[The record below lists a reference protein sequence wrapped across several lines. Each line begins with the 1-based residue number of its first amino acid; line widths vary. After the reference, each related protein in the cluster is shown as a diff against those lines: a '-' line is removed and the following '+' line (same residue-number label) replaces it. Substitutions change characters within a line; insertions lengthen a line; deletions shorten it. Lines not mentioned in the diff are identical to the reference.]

1 MSPLLAAAPPAPEI
15 PPHTGGL
22 LLLLDG
28 TAGLLTV
35 AALGIVLLLVLII
48 KVRLQPFVAL
58 LAVSIAVGLSAGLSV
73 TELFGTVQKSTS
85 VSMIESGMGGI
96 LGHVAIIIGLGTM
109 LGAILEVSGGA
120 EALSTR
126 LLNLFGEKR
135 APLAMGLTG
144 LIFGIPVFFDVGIF
158 VLAPIVYAAAKRS
171 GKSIL
176 LYAMPLLA
184 GLSMTHAFLP
194 PHPGPVAAAA
204 LFKVDLGWVILMGI
218 VVGIP
223 AVLAAWA
230 YAAWIGNR
238 LFVPVPQDM
247 LEAADEAKAAVAE
260 ERAARR
266 AAARSTGA
274 TAGNGNGNG
283 TGNGA
288 GKGAGDDKGTGTGT
302 VATAQAGLSGA
313 ADDDYAEQPVPLP
326 TVFLIIGTP
335 LLLILAATFSSIA
348 LDPSTLRSVIEF
360 FGHPFVALTIALL
373 MAYYLLGIR
382 RGWSRKSL
390 ETVST
395 SSLKPVG
402 NILLVVGAGG
412 IFGAVLK
419 GSGIADA
426 LADTFNDVGLPVI
439 VLAWLISVVLR
450 VAQGSATVAIVTTAG
465 IVVPLVEGQDLSQ
478 AHLALIIMA
487 ISAGSIFASHV
498 NDGGF
503 WIVAKY
509 FGISERDTLKSWT
522 VLETVLSVA
531 GFAMAALLSVFI

>member
-1 MSPLLAAAPPAPEI
+1 MLIATDSPPPA

-22 LLLLDG
+22 LLLIDG

-35 AALGIVLLLVLII
+35 AALGIALLLFLII

-58 LAVSIAVGLSAGLSV
+58 LAVSIAVGLAAGLSV
-73 TELFGTVQKSTS
+73 TELFGTVQRSAAVS
-85 VSMIESGMGGI
+85 VIEQGMGGI

-120 EALSTR
+120 EVLSGR
-126 LLNLFGEKR
+126 LLHLFGEKR

-171 GKSIL
+171 GKSII

-194 PHPGPVAAAA
+194 PHPGPVAAAG
-204 LFKVDLGWVILMGI
+204 LLHVSLGWVILMGI
-218 VVGIP
+218 VVGLP
-223 AVLAAWA
+223 AVLAAWV
-230 YAAWIGNR
+230 YAAWIGKR
-238 LFVPVPQDM
+238 LFVEVPQDM
-247 LEAADEAKAAVAE
+247 VEAAEDAKAAVAAE
-260 ERAARR
+260 QTAAGRTAQERPV
-266 AAARSTGA
+266 SL
-274 TAGNGNGNG
+274 
-283 TGNGA
+283 
-288 GKGAGDDKGTGTGT
+288 GT
-302 VATAQAGLSGA
+302 VLT
-313 ADDDYAEQPVPLP
+313 
-326 TVFLIIGTP
+326 IIGTP
-335 LLLILAATFSSIA
+335 LVLILAATFSSIA
-348 LDPSTLRSVIEF
+348 LDPPPASGGGTPTTLRSVIEF
-360 FGHPFVALTIALL
+360 FGSPFVALTIALL
-373 MAYYLLGIR
+373 MAYYLLGLR

-390 ETVST
+390 GTVST

-419 GSGIADA
+419 ASGVAQA
-426 LADTFNDVGLPVI
+426 LSDTFNDIGLPII
-439 VLAWLISVVLR
+439 VLAYLISLVLR

-465 IVVPLVEGQDLSQ
+465 IVLPLVENADHSQ
-478 AHLALIIMA
+478 AFLALVIMA

-522 VLETVLSVA
+522 VLESVLSVA
-531 GFAMAALLSVFI
+531 GFAVAAALSLVV

>member
-1 MSPLLAAAPPAPEI
+1 MLLAAAPPAAEI

-22 LLLLDG
+22 LLLIPG

-35 AALGIVLLLVLII
+35 AALGIALLLFLII

-58 LAVSIAVGLSAGLSV
+58 LAVSISVGLAAGLSV
-73 TELFGTVQKSTS
+73 TELFGTVQRSAATS
-85 VSMIESGMGGI
+85 VIETGMGGI

-120 EALSTR
+120 EVLSSR
-126 LLNLFGEKR
+126 LLGLFGEKR

-176 LYAMPLLA
+176 LYCMPLLA

-194 PHPGPVAAAA
+194 PHPGPVAAAG
-204 LFKVDLGWVILMGI
+204 LLHVSLGWVILMGI

-230 YAAWIGNR
+230 YAAWIGR
-238 LFVPVPQDM
+238 RIFVEVPQDM
-247 LEAADEAKAAVAE
+247 VEAAEDARAQVAAERKEGASEAPV
-260 ERAARR
+260 
-266 AAARSTGA
+266 SLA
-274 TAGNGNGNG
+274 TVL
-283 TGNGA
+283 T
-288 GKGAGDDKGTGTGT
+288 
-302 VATAQAGLSGA
+302 
-313 ADDDYAEQPVPLP
+313 
-326 TVFLIIGTP
+326 IIGTP
-335 LLLILAATFSSIA
+335 LVLILAATFSSIA
-348 LDPSTLRSVIEF
+348 LDESTPRSVIEF
-360 FGHPFVALTIALL
+360 FGNPFVALTIALFL
-373 MAYYLLGIR
+373 AYYLLGIR

-390 ETVST
+390 EQVST

-412 IFGAVLK
+412 VFGAVLK
-419 GSGIADA
+419 ASGVAQA
-426 LADTFNDVGLPVI
+426 LSDTFNDVGLPVI
-439 VLAWLISVVLR
+439 VLAYLISLVLR

-465 IVVPLVEGQDLSQ
+465 IVLPLVESGDHSQ
-478 AHLALIIMA
+478 AFLALVIMA

-503 WIVAKY
+503 WIVSKY

-522 VLETVLSVA
+522 VLESVLSLA
-531 GFAMAALLSVFI
+531 GFAVAAALSLAV

>member
-1 MSPLLAAAPPAPEI
+1 MSLPLAATAPAT

-35 AALGIVLLLVLII
+35 AALGIALLLFLII

-58 LAVSIAVGLSAGLSV
+58 LAVSITVGLLSGLSV
-73 TELFGTVQKSTS
+73 TELFGTVQRSDAVST
-85 VSMIESGMGGI
+85 IESGMGGI

-120 EALSTR
+120 EVLASR

-158 VLAPIVYAAAKRS
+158 VLAPIVYAAAKRG

-176 LYAMPLLA
+176 LYCLPLLA

-194 PHPGPVAAAA
+194 PHPGPVAAAG
-204 LFKVDLGWVILMGI
+204 LLHVQLGWVILMGI
-218 VVGIP
+218 VCGIP

-230 YAAWIGNR
+230 YAAWVGKRI
-238 LFVPVPQDM
+238 FVAVPQDM
-247 LEAADEAKAAVAE
+247 VEAAAEAKQAVIDE
-260 ERAARR
+260 QRE
-266 AAARSTGA
+266 SGVVPQE
-274 TAGNGNGNG
+274 
-283 TGNGA
+283 
-288 GKGAGDDKGTGTGT
+288 KPVSLGT
-302 VATAQAGLSGA
+302 VLA
-313 ADDDYAEQPVPLP
+313 
-326 TVFLIIGTP
+326 IIGTP
-335 LLLILAATFSSIA
+335 LVLILAATFSSIA
-348 LDPSTLRSVIEF
+348 FDPSTGRSVVEF
-360 FGHPFVALTIALL
+360 FGSPFVALTIALL
-373 MAYYLLGIR
+373 LAYYLLGLR

-395 SSLKPVG
+395 ASLKPVG

-419 GSGIADA
+419 ASGVAQA
-426 LADTFNDVGLPVI
+426 LSDTFHDVGLPVL
-439 VLAWLISVVLR
+439 VLSYLISLVLR

-465 IVVPLVEGQDLSQ
+465 IVAPLLAEGDHSQ
-478 AHLALIIMA
+478 AFVALVIMA

-503 WIVAKY
+503 WMVAKY
-509 FGISERDTLKSWT
+509 FGISERDTLKTWT
-522 VLETVLSVA
+522 VLESVLSVA
-531 GFAMAALLSVFI
+531 GFSVAAVLSVFV

>member
-1 MSPLLAAAPPAPEI
+1 MSSYPLAATAPAPET

-35 AALGIVLLLVLII
+35 AALGIALLLFLII

-73 TELFGTVQKSTS
+73 TELFGTVQRSTAVS
-85 VSMIESGMGGI
+85 VVETGMGGI

-120 EALSTR
+120 EVLASR

-158 VLAPIVYAAAKRS
+158 VLAPLVYAAAKRS

-176 LYAMPLLA
+176 LYCLPLLA

-194 PHPGPVAAAA
+194 PHPGPVAAAG
-204 LFKVDLGWVILMGI
+204 LLHVQLGWVILMGI
-218 VVGIP
+218 VCGIP
-223 AVLAAWA
+223 AVLAAWV
-230 YAAWIGNR
+230 YAAWIGKR
-238 LFVPVPQDM
+238 IFVPVPQDM
-247 LEAADEAKAAVAE
+247 VEAAAEAKRAVVAE
-260 ERAARR
+260 QR
-266 AAARSTGA
+266 
-274 TAGNGNGNG
+274 
-283 TGNGA
+283 GA
-288 GKGAGDDKGTGTGT
+288 GASSPGGAENPQD
-302 VATAQAGLSGA
+302 GA
-313 ADDDYAEQPVPLP
+313 EPDEKPVPLG
-326 TVFLIIGTP
+326 TVLGIIGTP
-335 LLLILAATFSSIA
+335 LVLILAATFSSIA

-360 FGHPFVALTIALL
+360 FGSPFVALTIALL
-373 MAYYLLGIR
+373 LAYYLLGIR

-412 IFGAVLK
+412 VFGAVLK
-419 GSGIADA
+419 ASGVAQA
-426 LADTFNDVGLPVI
+426 LSDTFNDVGLPVI
-439 VLAWLISVVLR
+439 VLAYLISLVLR
-450 VAQGSATVAIVTTAG
+450 IAQGSATVAIVTTAG
-465 IVVPLVEGQDLSQ
+465 IVAPLLVEGHHSQ
-478 AHLALIIMA
+478 AFVALVIMA

-503 WIVAKY
+503 WMVAKY
-509 FGISERDTLKSWT
+509 FGISERDTLRTWT
-522 VLETVLSVA
+522 VLESVLSVT
-531 GFAMAALLSVFI
+531 GFAVAAVVSLFV

>member
-1 MSPLLAAAPPAPEI
+1 MSSLLAATPTPEA

-22 LLLLDG
+22 LLLIDG

-73 TELFGTVQKSTS
+73 TELFGTVQRSTS

-120 EALSTR
+120 EALSSR

-194 PHPGPVAAAA
+194 PHPGPVAAAG
-204 LFKVDLGWVILMGI
+204 LFKVDLGWVILMGVI
-218 VVGIP
+218 VGIP

-230 YAAWIGNR
+230 YAAWIGKR

-247 LEAADEAKAAVAE
+247 VEAADEAKAAVAA

-266 AAARSTGA
+266 AAVGGPTDGASTGA
-274 TAGNGNGNG
+274 GKSTA
-283 TGNGA
+283 TG
-288 GKGAGDDKGTGTGT
+288 KGTGAGTGSGS
-302 VATAQAGLSGA
+302 VAVAEGPSEAP
-313 ADDDYAEQPVPLP
+313 AEQPPP
-326 TVFLIIGTP
+326 SP
-335 LLLILAATFSSIA
+335 RSS
-348 LDPSTLRSVIEF
+348 SSSV
-360 FGHPFVALTIALL
+360 
-373 MAYYLLGIR
+373 R
-382 RGWSRKSL
+382 RCC
-390 ETVST
+390 
-395 SSLKPVG
+395 
-402 NILLVVGAGG
+402 
-412 IFGAVLK
+412 
-419 GSGIADA
+419 
-426 LADTFNDVGLPVI
+426 
-439 VLAWLISVVLR
+439 
-450 VAQGSATVAIVTTAG
+450 
-465 IVVPLVEGQDLSQ
+465 
-478 AHLALIIMA
+478 
-487 ISAGSIFASHV
+487 
-498 NDGGF
+498 
-503 WIVAKY
+503 
-509 FGISERDTLKSWT
+509 
-522 VLETVLSVA
+522 
-531 GFAMAALLSVFI
+531 

>member
-1 MSPLLAAAPPAPEI
+1 MFLAATPATPPP

-22 LLLLDG
+22 IALIPG

-35 AALGIVLLLVLII
+35 AALGIALLLVLII

-58 LAVSIAVGLSAGLSV
+58 LTVSIAVGLAAGLSV
-73 TELFGTVQKSTS
+73 TELFGTVQKSDA
-85 VSMIESGMGGI
+85 VSMIETGMGGI

-120 EALSTR
+120 EVLSSR
-126 LLNLFGEKR
+126 LLRLFGER
-135 APLAMGLTG
+135 REPLAMGLTG

-176 LYAMPLLA
+176 LYCMPLLA

-194 PHPGPVAAAA
+194 PHPGPVAAAG
-204 LFKVDLGWVILMGI
+204 LFKVDLGWIILMGI
-218 VVGIP
+218 LCGIP
-223 AVLAAWA
+223 AVLAAWG
-230 YAAWIGNR
+230 YAAWIGKR

-247 LEAADEAKAAVAE
+247 VEAAEEAKAAVTAE
-260 ERAARR
+260 K
-266 AAARSTGA
+266 AAAGVKPQEA
-274 TAGNGNGNG
+274 PVAL
-283 TGNGA
+283 
-288 GKGAGDDKGTGTGT
+288 GT
-302 VATAQAGLSGA
+302 VLT
-313 ADDDYAEQPVPLP
+313 
-326 TVFLIIGTP
+326 IIGTP
-335 LLLILAATFSSIA
+335 LILILLATFSSIA
-348 LDPSTLRSVIEF
+348 LAPSAGRSVIEF

-373 MAYYLLGIR
+373 MSYYLLGVR

-395 SSLKPVG
+395 ASLKPVG
-402 NILLVVGAGG
+402 NIILVVGAGG

-419 GSGIADA
+419 GSGVATA
-426 LADTFNDVGLPVI
+426 LSDTFHNVGLPVI
-439 VLAWLISVVLR
+439 VLAYLLSLVLR

-465 IVVPLVEGQDLSQ
+465 IVVPLVEGQGMSQ

-503 WIVAKY
+503 WMVSKY
-509 FGISERDTLKSWT
+509 FGITERDTLKSWT
-522 VLETVLSVA
+522 VLESVLSVA
-531 GFAMAALLSVFI
+531 GFAVAAAVSLVV

>member
-1 MSPLLAAAPPAPEI
+1 MSYPLAATAPAPET

-35 AALGIVLLLVLII
+35 AALGIALLLLLII

-58 LAVSIAVGLSAGLSV
+58 LAVSIAVGLAAGLSV
-73 TELFGTVQKSTS
+73 TELFGTVQRSTAVS
-85 VSMIESGMGGI
+85 VIETGMGGI

-120 EALSTR
+120 EVLASR

-158 VLAPIVYAAAKRS
+158 VLAPLVYAAAKLPQEPPTS
-171 GKSIL
+171 SGSGGTPTGKSIL
-176 LYAMPLLA
+176 LYCLPLLA

-194 PHPGPVAAAA
+194 PHPGPVAAAG
-204 LFKVDLGWVILMGI
+204 LLHVQLGWVILMGI
-218 VVGIP
+218 VCGIP
-223 AVLAAWA
+223 AVLAAWV
-230 YAAWIGNR
+230 YAAWIGKR
-238 LFVPVPQDM
+238 IFVPVPQDM
-247 LEAADEAKAAVAE
+247 VEAAAEAKRAVVAE
-260 ERAARR
+260 QR
-266 AAARSTGA
+266 
-274 TAGNGNGNG
+274 
-283 TGNGA
+283 GA
-288 GKGAGDDKGTGTGT
+288 GASLPGEAGSPGDGVEPQEK
-302 VATAQAGLSGA
+302 
-313 ADDDYAEQPVPLP
+313 PVPLG
-326 TVFLIIGTP
+326 TVLGIIGTP
-335 LLLILAATFSSIA
+335 LVLILAATFSSIA
-348 LDPSTLRSVIEF
+348 LDPSTPRSVIEF
-360 FGHPFVALTIALL
+360 FGSPFVALTIALL
-373 MAYYLLGIR
+373 LAYYLLGIR

-412 IFGAVLK
+412 VFGAVLK
-419 GSGIADA
+419 ASGVAQA
-426 LADTFNDVGLPVI
+426 LSDTFNDVGLPVI
-439 VLAWLISVVLR
+439 VLAYLISLVLR

-465 IVVPLVEGQDLSQ
+465 IVAPLLVEGHHSQ
-478 AHLALIIMA
+478 AFVALVIMA

-503 WIVAKY
+503 WMVAKY
-509 FGISERDTLKSWT
+509 FGISERDTLRTWT
-522 VLETVLSVA
+522 VLESVLSVA
-531 GFAMAALLSVFI
+531 GFAVAAVVSVFV

>member
-1 MSPLLAAAPPAPEI
+1 MTPTAP

-22 LLLLDG
+22 PLLIPG

-35 AALGIVLLLVLII
+35 AALGIALLLVLII

-58 LAVSIAVGLSAGLSV
+58 LAVSLGVGLAAGLSV
-73 TELFGTVQKSTS
+73 TELFGTVQKSAAAS
-85 VSMIESGMGGI
+85 VIENGMGGI

-120 EALSTR
+120 EVLSSR
-126 LLNLFGEKR
+126 LLGLFGEKR

-176 LYAMPLLA
+176 LYCMPLLA

-194 PHPGPVAAAA
+194 PHPGPVAAAG
-204 LFKVDLGWVILMGI
+204 LLHVSLGWVILMGV

-223 AVLAAWA
+223 AVLTAWA
-230 YAAWIGNR
+230 YASWIGKR
-238 LFVPVPQDM
+238 IFVEVPHDM
-247 LEAADEAKAAVAE
+247 LEAAEEAKAKVAA
-260 ERAARR
+260 ERRGGASEAPVSL
-266 AAARSTGA
+266 ST
-274 TAGNGNGNG
+274 
-283 TGNGA
+283 
-288 GKGAGDDKGTGTGT
+288 
-302 VATAQAGLSGA
+302 VL
-313 ADDDYAEQPVPLP
+313 
-326 TVFLIIGTP
+326 FIIGTP
-335 LLLILAATFSSIA
+335 LVLILAATFSSIA

-360 FGHPFVALTIALL
+360 FGNPFVALTIALVL
-373 MAYYLLGIR
+373 AYYLLGIR

-390 ETVST
+390 EQVST

-412 IFGAVLK
+412 VFGAVLK
-419 GSGIADA
+419 ASGVAQA
-426 LADTFNDVGLPVI
+426 LSDTFNDVGLPVI
-439 VLAWLISVVLR
+439 VLAYLISLVLR

-465 IVVPLVEGQDLSQ
+465 IVLPLVEGGDFSQ
-478 AHLALIIMA
+478 AFLALVIMA

-522 VLETVLSVA
+522 VLESVLSLA
-531 GFAMAALLSVFI
+531 GFAVAAVLSLVV

>member
-1 MSPLLAAAPPAPEI
+1 MLLAADAPPP
-15 PPHTGGL
+15 PTPHTGGL
-22 LLLLDG
+22 LPLIPG

-35 AALGIVLLLVLII
+35 AALGIGLLLLLII
-48 KVRLQPFVAL
+48 KARLQPFVAL
-58 LAVSIAVGLSAGLSV
+58 LAVSIAVGLAAGLSV
-73 TELFGTVQKSTS
+73 TELFGTVQKSAAVS
-85 VSMIESGMGGI
+85 VIETGMGGI

-120 EALSTR
+120 EVLSSR

-194 PHPGPVAAAA
+194 PHPGPVAAAG
-204 LFKVDLGWVILMGI
+204 LLDVSLGWVILMGV
-218 VVGIP
+218 VVGVP
-223 AVLAAWA
+223 AVLAAWVHA
-230 YAAWIGNR
+230 SWIGKR
-238 LFVPVPQDM
+238 IFVPVPEDM
-247 LEAADEAKAAVAE
+247 LEAAEDAKAAVAAE
-260 ERAARR
+260 QAATGRAPREAPV
-266 AAARSTGA
+266 GL
-274 TAGNGNGNG
+274 
-283 TGNGA
+283 
-288 GKGAGDDKGTGTGT
+288 GT
-302 VATAQAGLSGA
+302 VLT
-313 ADDDYAEQPVPLP
+313 
-326 TVFLIIGTP
+326 IIGTP
-335 LLLILAATFSSIA
+335 LVLILAATFSSIA
-348 LDPSTLRSVIEF
+348 LEESTLRSVVEF
-360 FGHPFVALTIALL
+360 FGNPFVALTIALV

-390 ETVST
+390 ESVST
-395 SSLKPVG
+395 QSLKPVG

-412 IFGAVLK
+412 VFGAVLK
-419 GSGIADA
+419 ASGVAQA
-426 LADTFNDVGLPVI
+426 LSDTFNDVGLPVI
-439 VLAWLISVVLR
+439 VLAYLISLVLR

-465 IVVPLVEGQDLSQ
+465 IVLPLLEGGGHSQ
-478 AHLALIIMA
+478 AFLALVIMA

-522 VLETVLSVA
+522 VLESVLSVA
-531 GFAMAALLSVFI
+531 GFVVAALLSLAV

>member
-1 MSPLLAAAPPAPEI
+1 MSSLLAATPTPEA

-22 LLLLDG
+22 LLLIDG

-73 TELFGTVQKSTS
+73 TELFGTVQRSTS

-120 EALSTR
+120 EALSSR

-194 PHPGPVAAAA
+194 PHPGPVAAAG
-204 LFKVDLGWVILMGI
+204 LFKVDLGWVILMGVI
-218 VVGIP
+218 VGIP

-230 YAAWIGNR
+230 YAAWIGKR

-247 LEAADEAKAAVAE
+247 VEAADEAKAAVAA

-266 AAARSTGA
+266 AAVGGPTDGASTGA
-274 TAGNGNGNG
+274 GKSTA
-283 TGNGA
+283 TG
-288 GKGAGDDKGTGTGT
+288 KGTGAGT
-302 VATAQAGLSGA
+302 SSGSVAVAEGPSEAP
-313 ADDDYAEQPVPLP
+313 AEQPPALS

-348 LDPSTLRSVIEF
+348 LDPSTFRSVIEF

-373 MAYYLLGIR
+373 MAYYQLGIR

-395 SSLKPVG
+395 ASLKPVG

-412 IFGAVLK
+412 VFGAVLK

-426 LADTFNDVGLPVI
+426 LADTFNDVGLPVV

-531 GFAMAALLSVFI
+531 GFAVAALLSIFI

>member
-1 MSPLLAAAPPAPEI
+1 MISYPLAATAPATPET

-22 LLLLDG
+22 LLLMDG

-35 AALGIVLLLVLII
+35 AALGIALLLVLII

-58 LAVSIAVGLSAGLSV
+58 LAVSIAVGLAAGLSV
-73 TELFGTVQKSTS
+73 TELFGTVQRSTAVS
-85 VSMIESGMGGI
+85 VIESGMGGI

-120 EALSTR
+120 EVLASR
-126 LLNLFGEKR
+126 LLNLFGERR

-176 LYAMPLLA
+176 LYCLPLLA

-194 PHPGPVAAAA
+194 PHPGPVAAAG
-204 LFKVDLGWVILMGI
+204 LLHVQLGWVILMG
-218 VVGIP
+218 VVCGLP
-223 AVLAAWA
+223 AVLAAWV
-230 YAAWIGNR
+230 YSAWIGR
-238 LFVPVPQDM
+238 RIFVAVPQDM
-247 LEAADEAKAAVAE
+247 VEAAAEAKLAVIE
-260 ERAARR
+260 EQRAQGVEPR
-266 AAARSTGA
+266 
-274 TAGNGNGNG
+274 
-283 TGNGA
+283 
-288 GKGAGDDKGTGTGT
+288 
-302 VATAQAGLSGA
+302 
-313 ADDDYAEQPVPLP
+313 EEPVPLG
-326 TVFLIIGTP
+326 TVLGIIGTP
-335 LLLILAATFSSIA
+335 LVLILAATFSSIA

-360 FGHPFVALTIALL
+360 FGSPFVALTIALL
-373 MAYYLLGIR
+373 LAYYLLGIR

-412 IFGAVLK
+412 VFGAVLK
-419 GSGIADA
+419 ASGVAQA
-426 LADTFNDVGLPVI
+426 LSDTFNDVGLPVI
-439 VLAWLISVVLR
+439 VLSYLISVVLR

-465 IVVPLVEGQDLSQ
+465 IVAPLLAAGDHSQ
-478 AHLALIIMA
+478 AFVALVIMA

-503 WIVAKY
+503 WMVSKY
-509 FGISERDTLKSWT
+509 FGISERDTLKTWT
-522 VLETVLSVA
+522 VLESVLSVA
-531 GFAMAALLSVFI
+531 GFAVAAVVSTFV

>member
-1 MSPLLAAAPPAPEI
+1 MVHAAHTAALAAEAPAT

-22 LLLLDG
+22 LALIPG
-28 TAGLLTV
+28 TPGLLTV
-35 AALGIVLLLVLII
+35 AALGILLLLFLII

-58 LAVSIAVGLSAGLSV
+58 LGVSIAVGLAAGLSV
-73 TELFGTVQKSTS
+73 TELFGTVQKSS
-85 VSMIESGMGGI
+85 LPSLIESGMGGI

-120 EALSTR
+120 EVLSAR
-126 LLNLFGEKR
+126 LLGLFGERR

-158 VLAPIVYAAAKRS
+158 VLAPIVYAAARRS

-194 PHPGPVAAAA
+194 PHPGPVAAAG
-204 LFKVDLGWVILMGI
+204 LFKVDLGWIILMGI
-218 VVGIP
+218 VCGIP

-230 YAAWIGNR
+230 YAAWIGKR
-238 LFVPVPQDM
+238 IFVPVPQDM
-247 LEAADEAKAAVAE
+247 VEAAEESRAAVIAE
-260 ERAARR
+260 QTAAGVEPREKPV
-266 AAARSTGA
+266 AL
-274 TAGNGNGNG
+274 
-283 TGNGA
+283 
-288 GKGAGDDKGTGTGT
+288 GT
-302 VATAQAGLSGA
+302 VLT
-313 ADDDYAEQPVPLP
+313 
-326 TVFLIIGTP
+326 IIGTP
-335 LLLILAATFSSIA
+335 LVLILLATFSSIA
-348 LDPSTLRSVIEF
+348 LAPSTLRSVVEF
-360 FGHPFVALTIALL
+360 FGNPFVALTIALL
-373 MAYYLLGIR
+373 LAYYLLGIR

-395 SSLKPVG
+395 ASLKPVG

-419 GSGIADA
+419 GSGVADA
-426 LADTFNDVGLPVI
+426 LSDTFHNVGLPVI
-439 VLAWLISVVLR
+439 LLAWLVSVVLR

-465 IVVPLVEGQDLSQ
+465 IVLPLVEGQGLSQ

-503 WIVAKY
+503 WMVAKY

-522 VLETVLSVA
+522 VLETVLSVVGFVVAA
-531 GFAMAALLSVFI
+531 GVSLVV

>member
-1 MSPLLAAAPPAPEI
+1 MSYPLAATAPAPET

-35 AALGIVLLLVLII
+35 AALGIALLLLLII

-58 LAVSIAVGLSAGLSV
+58 LAVSIAVGLAAGLSV
-73 TELFGTVQKSTS
+73 TELFGTVQRSTAVS
-85 VSMIESGMGGI
+85 VIETGMGGI

-120 EALSTR
+120 EVLASR

-158 VLAPIVYAAAKRS
+158 VLAPLVYAAAKRS

-176 LYAMPLLA
+176 LYCLPLLA

-194 PHPGPVAAAA
+194 PHPGPVAAAG
-204 LFKVDLGWVILMGI
+204 LLHVQLGWVILMGI
-218 VVGIP
+218 VCGIP
-223 AVLAAWA
+223 AVLAAWV
-230 YAAWIGNR
+230 YAAWIGKR
-238 LFVPVPQDM
+238 IFVPVPQDM
-247 LEAADEAKAAVAE
+247 VEAAAEAKRAVVAE
-260 ERAARR
+260 QR
-266 AAARSTGA
+266 
-274 TAGNGNGNG
+274 
-283 TGNGA
+283 GA
-288 GKGAGDDKGTGTGT
+288 GASLPGEAGSPGDGVEPQEK
-302 VATAQAGLSGA
+302 
-313 ADDDYAEQPVPLP
+313 PVPLG
-326 TVFLIIGTP
+326 TVLGIIGTP
-335 LLLILAATFSSIA
+335 LVLILAATFSSIA
-348 LDPSTLRSVIEF
+348 LDPSTPRSVIEF
-360 FGHPFVALTIALL
+360 FGSPFVALTIALL
-373 MAYYLLGIR
+373 LAYYLLGIR

-412 IFGAVLK
+412 VFGAVLK
-419 GSGIADA
+419 ASGVAQA
-426 LADTFNDVGLPVI
+426 LSDTFNDVGLPVI
-439 VLAWLISVVLR
+439 VLAYLISLVLR

-465 IVVPLVEGQDLSQ
+465 IVAPLLVEGHHSQ
-478 AHLALIIMA
+478 AFVALVIMA

-503 WIVAKY
+503 WMVAKY
-509 FGISERDTLKSWT
+509 FGISERDTLRTWT
-522 VLETVLSVA
+522 VLESVLSVA
-531 GFAMAALLSVFI
+531 GFAVAAVVSVFV

>member
-1 MSPLLAAAPPAPEI
+1 MLLAATPAPAP

-22 LLLLDG
+22 LAIIDG

-35 AALGIVLLLVLII
+35 AALGIALLLFLII
-48 KVRLQPFVAL
+48 KARLQPFVAL
-58 LAVSIAVGLSAGLSV
+58 LAVSIAVGLAAGLSV
-73 TELFGTVQKSTS
+73 TELFGTVQRSDA
-85 VSMIESGMGGI
+85 VSLIESGMGGI
-96 LGHVAIIIGLGTM
+96 LGHIAIIIGLGTM

-120 EALSTR
+120 EALSSR
-126 LLNLFGEKR
+126 LLGLFGEKR

-171 GKSIL
+171 GKSIV

-194 PHPGPVAAAA
+194 PHPGPVAAAG
-204 LFKVDLGWVILMGI
+204 LLHVDLGWVILMG
-218 VVGIP
+218 VLVGVP
-223 AVLAAWA
+223 SVLAAWA

-247 LEAADEAKAAVAE
+247 VEAAEEAKQAVAAE
-260 ERAARR
+260 QRAA
-266 AAARSTGA
+266 
-274 TAGNGNGNG
+274 G
-283 TGNGA
+283 TTPA
-288 GKGAGDDKGTGTGT
+288 ERPVPVGT
-302 VATAQAGLSGA
+302 VLA
-313 ADDDYAEQPVPLP
+313 
-326 TVFLIIGTP
+326 IIGTP
-335 LLLILAATFSSIA
+335 LVLILCATFSSIA
-348 LDPSTLRSVIEF
+348 LDPSTGRSVIEF

-373 MAYYLLGIR
+373 LAYYLLGIR

-395 SSLKPVG
+395 ASLKPIG

-412 IFGAVLK
+412 VFGAVLK
-419 GSGIADA
+419 GSGVAQA
-426 LADTFNDVGLPVI
+426 LADAFDSAGLPVI
-439 VLAWLISVVLR
+439 LLAWLISVVLR

-465 IVVPLVEGQDLSQ
+465 IVSPMLTEGHYSQ
-478 AHLALIIMA
+478 AHLALVIMA

-503 WIVAKY
+503 WMVAKY

-522 VLETVLSVA
+522 VLESVLSVA
-531 GFAMAALLSVFI
+531 GFVVAGLLSLVI

>member
-1 MSPLLAAAPPAPEI
+1 MSLPLAATAPAT

-35 AALGIVLLLVLII
+35 AALGIALLLFLII

-58 LAVSIAVGLSAGLSV
+58 LAVSITVGLLSGLSV
-73 TELFGTVQKSTS
+73 TELFGTVQRSDAVST
-85 VSMIESGMGGI
+85 IESGMGGI

-120 EALSTR
+120 EVLASR

-158 VLAPIVYAAAKRS
+158 VLAPIVYAAAKRG

-176 LYAMPLLA
+176 LYCLPLLA

-194 PHPGPVAAAA
+194 PHPGPVAAAG
-204 LFKVDLGWVILMGI
+204 LLHVQLGWVILMGI
-218 VVGIP
+218 VCGIP

-230 YAAWIGNR
+230 YAAWVGKRI
-238 LFVPVPQDM
+238 FVAVPQDM
-247 LEAADEAKAAVAE
+247 VEAAAEAKQAVIDE
-260 ERAARR
+260 QRE
-266 AAARSTGA
+266 SGVVPQE
-274 TAGNGNGNG
+274 
-283 TGNGA
+283 
-288 GKGAGDDKGTGTGT
+288 KPVSLGT
-302 VATAQAGLSGA
+302 VLA
-313 ADDDYAEQPVPLP
+313 
-326 TVFLIIGTP
+326 IIGTP
-335 LLLILAATFSSIA
+335 LVLILAATFSSIA
-348 LDPSTLRSVIEF
+348 FDPSTGRSVLEF
-360 FGHPFVALTIALL
+360 FGSPFVALTIALL
-373 MAYYLLGIR
+373 LAYYLLGLR

-395 SSLKPVG
+395 ASLKPVG

-419 GSGIADA
+419 ASGVAQA
-426 LADTFNDVGLPVI
+426 LSDTFHDVGLPVL
-439 VLAWLISVVLR
+439 VLSYLISLVLR

-465 IVVPLVEGQDLSQ
+465 IVAPLLAEGDHSQ
-478 AHLALIIMA
+478 AFVALVIMA

-503 WIVAKY
+503 WMVAKY
-509 FGISERDTLKSWT
+509 FGISERDTLKTWT
-522 VLETVLSVA
+522 VLESVLSVA
-531 GFAMAALLSVFI
+531 GFAVAAVLSLFV

>member
-1 MSPLLAAAPPAPEI
+1 MFHAALSAAAPATPPT

-22 LLLLDG
+22 LALIPG
-28 TAGLLTV
+28 TPGLLTV
-35 AALGIVLLLVLII
+35 AVLGILLLLFLII

-58 LAVSIAVGLSAGLSV
+58 LGVSIAVGLAAGLSV
-73 TELFGTVQKSTS
+73 TELFGTVQKSS
-85 VSMIESGMGGI
+85 LPSLIESGMGGI

-120 EALSTR
+120 EVLSAR
-126 LLNLFGEKR
+126 LLGLFGERR

-171 GKSIL
+171 GKSVL
-176 LYAMPLLA
+176 LYCMPLLA

-194 PHPGPVAAAA
+194 PHPGPVAAAG
-204 LFKVDLGWVILMGI
+204 LFKVDLGWIILMGI
-218 VVGIP
+218 VCGIP

-230 YAAWIGNR
+230 YAAWIGKR

-247 LEAADEAKAAVAE
+247 VEAAEEARAAVVAE
-260 ERAARR
+260 Q
-266 AAARSTGA
+266 AAAGVERHE
-274 TAGNGNGNG
+274 
-283 TGNGA
+283 
-288 GKGAGDDKGTGTGT
+288 K
-302 VATAQAGLSGA
+302 
-313 ADDDYAEQPVPLP
+313 PVPLGIVL
-326 TVFLIIGTP
+326 TIIGTP
-335 LLLILAATFSSIA
+335 LVLILLATFSSVA
-348 LDPSTLRSVIEF
+348 LAPSTLRSVVEF
-360 FGHPFVALTIALL
+360 FGNPFVALTIALL
-373 MAYYLLGIR
+373 LAYYLLGLR

-395 SSLKPVG
+395 ASLKPVG

-419 GSGIADA
+419 GSGVADA
-426 LADTFNDVGLPVI
+426 LSDTFHNVGLPVI
-439 VLAWLISVVLR
+439 LLAWLVSVVLR

-465 IVVPLVEGQDLSQ
+465 IVLPLVDGRHLSQ
-478 AHLALIIMA
+478 PHLALIIMA

-503 WIVAKY
+503 WMVAKY

-522 VLETVLSVA
+522 VLETVLSVV
-531 GFAMAALLSVFI
+531 GFAVAAGVSLVV

>member
-1 MSPLLAAAPPAPEI
+1 MFLAATPATPATPPP

-22 LLLLDG
+22 LALIPG

-35 AALGIVLLLVLII
+35 AALGIALLLVLII

-58 LAVSIAVGLSAGLSV
+58 LTVSIAVGLAAGLSV
-73 TELFGTVQKSTS
+73 TELFGTVQKSDA
-85 VSMIESGMGGI
+85 VSMIETGMGGI

-120 EALSTR
+120 EVLSSR
-126 LLNLFGEKR
+126 LLRLFGEKR
-135 APLAMGLTG
+135 EPLAMGLTG

-176 LYAMPLLA
+176 LYCMPLLA

-194 PHPGPVAAAA
+194 PHPGPVAAAG

-218 VVGIP
+218 LCGIP
-223 AVLAAWA
+223 AVLAAWG
-230 YAAWIGNR
+230 YAAWIGRR

-247 LEAADEAKAAVAE
+247 VEAADEAKAAVTAE
-260 ERAARR
+260 K
-266 AAARSTGA
+266 AAAGVKRDEA
-274 TAGNGNGNG
+274 
-283 TGNGA
+283 
-288 GKGAGDDKGTGTGT
+288 
-302 VATAQAGLSGA
+302 
-313 ADDDYAEQPVPLP
+313 PVPLG
-326 TVFLIIGTP
+326 TVLTIIGTP
-335 LLLILAATFSSIA
+335 LLLILLATFSSIA
-348 LDPSTLRSVIEF
+348 MAPSAGRSVIEF

-373 MAYYLLGIR
+373 MSYYLLGIR

-395 SSLKPVG
+395 ASLKPVG
-402 NILLVVGAGG
+402 NIILVVGAGG

-419 GSGIADA
+419 GSGVATA
-426 LADTFNDVGLPVI
+426 LSDTFHNVGLPVI
-439 VLAWLISVVLR
+439 VLAYLLSLVLR

-465 IVVPLVEGQDLSQ
+465 IVVPLVEGQGMSQ

-503 WIVAKY
+503 WMVSKY

-522 VLETVLSVA
+522 VLESVLSVA
-531 GFAMAALLSVFI
+531 GFAVAALVSLAV

>member
-1 MSPLLAAAPPAPEI
+1 MSSYPLAATAPET

-22 LLLLDG
+22 LTLLDG

-35 AALGIVLLLVLII
+35 AALGIALLLFLII

-58 LAVSIAVGLSAGLSV
+58 LAVSIAVGLAAGLSV
-73 TELFGTVQKSTS
+73 TELFGTVQKSDAVS
-85 VSMIESGMGGI
+85 VIESGMGGI

-120 EALSTR
+120 EVLATR

-158 VLAPIVYAAAKRS
+158 VLAPLVYASAKRS

-176 LYAMPLLA
+176 LYCLPLLA

-194 PHPGPVAAAA
+194 PHPGPVAAAG
-204 LFKVDLGWVILMGI
+204 LLHVQLGWVLLMGI
-218 VVGIP
+218 ICGVP
-223 AVLAAWA
+223 SVLAAWV
-230 YAAWIGNR
+230 YAAWIGR
-238 LFVPVPQDM
+238 RIFVPVPQDM
-247 LEAADEAKAAVAE
+247 VEAAEEAKQAVVE
-260 ERAARR
+260 EQRAQGVEPR
-266 AAARSTGA
+266 
-274 TAGNGNGNG
+274 
-283 TGNGA
+283 
-288 GKGAGDDKGTGTGT
+288 
-302 VATAQAGLSGA
+302 
-313 ADDDYAEQPVPLP
+313 EQPVPLG
-326 TVFLIIGTP
+326 TVIGIIGTP
-335 LLLILAATFSSIA
+335 LVLILAATFSSIV

-360 FGHPFVALTIALL
+360 FGSPFVALTIALL
-373 MAYYLLGIR
+373 LAYYLLGIR

-419 GSGIADA
+419 ASGVAQA
-426 LADTFNDVGLPVI
+426 LSDTFHDVGLPII
-439 VLAWLISVVLR
+439 VLAYLISLVLR

-465 IVVPLVEGQDLSQ
+465 IVAPLLTEGDHSQ
-478 AHLALIIMA
+478 AFVALVIMA

-503 WIVAKY
+503 WMVAKY
-509 FGISERDTLKSWT
+509 FGISERDTLRTWT
-522 VLETVLSVA
+522 VLESVLSVA
-531 GFAMAALLSVFI
+531 GFAVAAVVSLFV

>member
-1 MSPLLAAAPPAPEI
+1 MFLAATTAAPVPPP

-22 LLLLDG
+22 LALIPG

-35 AALGIVLLLVLII
+35 AALGIALLLVLII

-58 LAVSIAVGLSAGLSV
+58 LSVSIVVGLAAGLSV
-73 TELFGTVQKSTS
+73 TELFGTVQKSDAI
-85 VSMIESGMGGI
+85 SMIETGMGGI

-120 EALSTR
+120 EVLSAR
-126 LLNLFGEKR
+126 LLRLFGERR

-176 LYAMPLLA
+176 LYCMPLLA

-194 PHPGPVAAAA
+194 PHPGPVAAAG
-204 LFKVDLGWVILMGI
+204 LLKVDLGWVILMGI
-218 VVGIP
+218 VCGIP
-223 AVLAAWA
+223 AVLAAWG
-230 YAAWIGNR
+230 YAAWIGKR

-247 LEAADEAKAAVAE
+247 VEAAEEARATVAA
-260 ERAARR
+260 ERAGG
-266 AAARSTGA
+266 AAA
-274 TAGNGNGNG
+274 AGP
-283 TGNGA
+283 
-288 GKGAGDDKGTGTGT
+288 GKG
-302 VATAQAGLSGA
+302 GA
-313 ADDDYAEQPVPLP
+313 PQEKPVPLA
-326 TVFLIIGTP
+326 TVLAIIGTP
-335 LLLILAATFSSIA
+335 LVLILLATFSSIA
-348 LDPSTLRSVIEF
+348 LAPSTARSVIEF

-373 MAYYLLGIR
+373 LAYYLLGIR

-390 ETVST
+390 EAVST
-395 SSLKPVG
+395 ASLKPVG
-402 NILLVVGAGG
+402 NIILVVGAGG

-419 GSGIADA
+419 GSGVATA
-426 LADTFNDVGLPVI
+426 LSDTFHNVGLPVI
-439 VLAWLISVVLR
+439 VLAYLLSLVLR

-465 IVVPLVEGQDLSQ
+465 IVLPLVEGKGMSQ
-478 AHLALIIMA
+478 AALALIIMA

-503 WIVAKY
+503 WMVSKY

-522 VLETVLSVA
+522 VLESVLSVA
-531 GFAMAALLSVFI
+531 GFAVAAVLSLFV

>member
-1 MSPLLAAAPPAPEI
+1 MSSYPLAAPAPET

-22 LLLLDG
+22 LTLLDG

-35 AALGIVLLLVLII
+35 AALGIALLLFLII

-58 LAVSIAVGLSAGLSV
+58 LAVSIAVGLAAGLSV
-73 TELFGTVQKSTS
+73 TELFGTVQKSDAVS
-85 VSMIESGMGGI
+85 VIESGMGGI

-120 EALSTR
+120 EVLATR

-158 VLAPIVYAAAKRS
+158 VLAPLVYASAKRS

-176 LYAMPLLA
+176 LYCLPLLA

-194 PHPGPVAAAA
+194 PHPGPVAAAG
-204 LFKVDLGWVILMGI
+204 LLHVQLGWVLLMGI
-218 VVGIP
+218 ICGVP
-223 AVLAAWA
+223 SVLAAWV
-230 YAAWIGNR
+230 YAAWIGR
-238 LFVPVPQDM
+238 RIFVPVPQDM
-247 LEAADEAKAAVAE
+247 VEAAEEAKQAVVE
-260 ERAARR
+260 EQRAQGVEPR
-266 AAARSTGA
+266 
-274 TAGNGNGNG
+274 
-283 TGNGA
+283 
-288 GKGAGDDKGTGTGT
+288 
-302 VATAQAGLSGA
+302 
-313 ADDDYAEQPVPLP
+313 EEPVPLG
-326 TVFLIIGTP
+326 TVIGIIGTP
-335 LLLILAATFSSIA
+335 LVLILAATFSSIV
-348 LDPSTLRSVIEF
+348 LDPSTLSSVIEF
-360 FGHPFVALTIALL
+360 FGSPFVALTIALL
-373 MAYYLLGIR
+373 LAYYLLGIR

-419 GSGIADA
+419 ASGVAQA
-426 LADTFNDVGLPVI
+426 LSDTFHDVGLPII
-439 VLAWLISVVLR
+439 VLAYLISLVLR

-465 IVVPLVEGQDLSQ
+465 IVAPLLTEGDHSQ
-478 AHLALIIMA
+478 AFVALVIMA

-503 WIVAKY
+503 WMVAKY
-509 FGISERDTLKSWT
+509 FGISERDTLRTWT
-522 VLETVLSVA
+522 VLESVLSVA
-531 GFAMAALLSVFI
+531 GFAVAAVVSLFV

>member
-1 MSPLLAAAPPAPEI
+1 MLFAADAPPET

-22 LLLLDG
+22 LLLING

-35 AALGIVLLLVLII
+35 AALGIALLLVLII

-58 LAVSIAVGLSAGLSV
+58 LGVSIAVGLAAGLSV
-73 TELFGTVQKSTS
+73 TELFGTVQKSAA
-85 VSMIESGMGGI
+85 VSMIETGMGGI

-120 EALSTR
+120 EVLSTR

-135 APLAMGLTG
+135 APLAMGVTG
-144 LIFGIPVFFDVGIF
+144 VVFGIPVFFDVGIF

-194 PHPGPVAAAA
+194 PHPGPVAAAG
-204 LFKVDLGWVILMGI
+204 LFKVDLGWVILMGVI
-218 VVGIP
+218 VGVP
-223 AVLAAWA
+223 AVLAAWG
-230 YAAWIGNR
+230 YAAWIGKR
-238 LFVPVPQDM
+238 LFVDVPQDM
-247 LEAADEAKAAVAE
+247 VEAAEEAKAAVAAE
-260 ERAARR
+260 QKASGVTPKEAPVAL
-266 AAARSTGA
+266 
-274 TAGNGNGNG
+274 
-283 TGNGA
+283 
-288 GKGAGDDKGTGTGT
+288 GT
-302 VATAQAGLSGA
+302 VLA
-313 ADDDYAEQPVPLP
+313 
-326 TVFLIIGTP
+326 IIGTP
-335 LLLILAATFSSIA
+335 LILILLATFSSIA
-348 LDPSTLRSVIEF
+348 LEPSTGRSVIEF
-360 FGHPFVALTIALL
+360 FGHPFVALTIALVL
-373 MAYYLLGIR
+373 AYYLLGIR
-382 RGWSRKSL
+382 RGWSRQSL

-412 IFGAVLK
+412 VFGAVLK

-439 VLAWLISVVLR
+439 LLAWLISVVLR

-503 WIVAKY
+503 WMVAKY

-531 GFAMAALLSVFI
+531 GFVVAALLSLVI

>member
-1 MSPLLAAAPPAPEI
+1 MLHAADAPPAPEA

-22 LLLLDG
+22 LLLIDG

-35 AALGIVLLLVLII
+35 AVLGIVLLLVLII

-58 LAVSIAVGLSAGLSV
+58 LGVSIAVGLAAGLSV
-73 TELFGTVQKSTS
+73 TELFGTVQKSAA

-120 EALSTR
+120 EVLSTR

-135 APLAMGLTG
+135 APLAMGVTG
-144 LIFGIPVFFDVGIF
+144 VVFGIPVFFDVGIF

-171 GKSIL
+171 GKSIV

-194 PHPGPVAAAA
+194 PHPGPVAAAG
-204 LFKVDLGWVILMGI
+204 LFDVDLGWVILMGV
-218 VVGIP
+218 VVGVP
-223 AVLAAWA
+223 AVLAAWV
-230 YAAWIGNR
+230 YAAWIGKR
-238 LFVPVPQDM
+238 LFVDVPQDM
-247 LEAADEAKAAVAE
+247 VEAAAEAKEAVAAE
-260 ERAARR
+260 QRASGVTPPEKPVAL
-266 AAARSTGA
+266 
-274 TAGNGNGNG
+274 
-283 TGNGA
+283 
-288 GKGAGDDKGTGTGT
+288 GT
-302 VATAQAGLSGA
+302 VLA
-313 ADDDYAEQPVPLP
+313 
-326 TVFLIIGTP
+326 IIGTP
-335 LLLILAATFSSIA
+335 LLLILLATFSSIA
-348 LDPSTLRSVIEF
+348 LDPSTLRSVVEF
-360 FGHPFVALTIALL
+360 FGHPFVALTIALVL
-373 MAYYLLGIR
+373 AYYLLGIR

-395 SSLKPVG
+395 ASLKPVG

-412 IFGAVLK
+412 VFGAVLK

-465 IVVPLVEGQDLSQ
+465 IVVPLVEGQSMSQ

-503 WIVAKY
+503 WMVSKY

-531 GFAMAALLSVFI
+531 GFVVAALLSLVI

>member
-1 MSPLLAAAPPAPEI
+1 MLLAADAPPP
-15 PPHTGGL
+15 PTPHTGGL
-22 LLLLDG
+22 LLLVPG

-35 AALGIVLLLVLII
+35 AALGIALLLFLII
-48 KVRLQPFVAL
+48 KARLQPFVAL
-58 LAVSIAVGLSAGLSV
+58 LAVSIAVGLAAGLSV
-73 TELFGTVQKSTS
+73 TELFGTVQKSAAVS
-85 VSMIESGMGGI
+85 VIETGMGGI

-120 EALSTR
+120 EVLSSR

-194 PHPGPVAAAA
+194 PHPGPVAAAG
-204 LFKVDLGWVILMGI
+204 LLHVSLGWVILMGV
-218 VVGIP
+218 VVGLP
-223 AVLAAWA
+223 AVLAAWVF
-230 YAAWIGNR
+230 AAWIGKR
-238 LFVPVPQDM
+238 IFVPVPEDM
-247 LEAADEAKAAVAE
+247 LEAAEDAKAAVAAE
-260 ERAARR
+260 QAATGRAPREAPV
-266 AAARSTGA
+266 AL
-274 TAGNGNGNG
+274 
-283 TGNGA
+283 
-288 GKGAGDDKGTGTGT
+288 GT
-302 VATAQAGLSGA
+302 VLT
-313 ADDDYAEQPVPLP
+313 
-326 TVFLIIGTP
+326 IIGTP
-335 LLLILAATFSSIA
+335 LVLILAATFSSVA
-348 LDPSTLRSVIEF
+348 LEESTLRSVVEF
-360 FGHPFVALTIALL
+360 FGNPFVALTIALV
-373 MAYYLLGIR
+373 MAYYLLGVR

-390 ETVST
+390 ESVST
-395 SSLKPVG
+395 QSLKPVG

-412 IFGAVLK
+412 VFGAVLK
-419 GSGIADA
+419 ASGVAQA
-426 LADTFNDVGLPVI
+426 LSDTFNDVGLPVI
-439 VLAWLISVVLR
+439 VLAYLISLVLR

-465 IVVPLVEGQDLSQ
+465 IVLPLLEGGGHSQ
-478 AHLALIIMA
+478 AFLALVIMA

-522 VLETVLSVA
+522 VLESVLSVA
-531 GFAMAALLSVFI
+531 GFVVAALLSLAV

>member
-1 MSPLLAAAPPAPEI
+1 MLLAAPAPTPPP

-22 LLLLDG
+22 LALIPG

-35 AALGIVLLLVLII
+35 AALGIALLLVLII

-58 LAVSIAVGLSAGLSV
+58 LGVSIAVGLAAGLSV
-73 TELFGTVQKSTS
+73 TELFGTVQKSDA
-85 VSMIESGMGGI
+85 VSLIETGMGGI

-120 EALSTR
+120 EVLSAR
-126 LLNLFGEKR
+126 LLRLFGEKR
-135 APLAMGLTG
+135 APLAMGMTG

-176 LYAMPLLA
+176 LYCMPLLA

-194 PHPGPVAAAA
+194 PHPGPVAAAG
-204 LFKVDLGWVILMGI
+204 LFKVDLGWIILMGL
-218 VVGIP
+218 VCGLP
-223 AVLAAWA
+223 AVLAAWV
-230 YAAWIGNR
+230 YAAWIGKR
-238 LFVPVPQDM
+238 LFVEVPHDM
-247 LEAADEAKAAVAE
+247 VEAADEARAAVAAE
-260 ERAARR
+260 KPDAHER
-266 AAARSTGA
+266 
-274 TAGNGNGNG
+274 
-283 TGNGA
+283 
-288 GKGAGDDKGTGTGT
+288 
-302 VATAQAGLSGA
+302 
-313 ADDDYAEQPVPLP
+313 PVPLG
-326 TVFLIIGTP
+326 TVLAIIGTP
-335 LLLILAATFSSIA
+335 LLLILLATFSSIA
-348 LDPSTLRSVIEF
+348 LAQSTLRSVIEF

-395 SSLKPVG
+395 ASLKPVG
-402 NILLVVGAGG
+402 NIILVVGAGG

-419 GSGIADA
+419 GSGVATA
-426 LADTFNDVGLPVI
+426 LSDTFHDVGLPVI
-439 VLAWLISVVLR
+439 VLAYLLSLVLR

-465 IVVPLVEGQDLSQ
+465 IVVPLIEGQGMSQ
-478 AHLALIIMA
+478 AHLALVIMA

-503 WIVAKY
+503 WMVSKY
-509 FGISERDTLKSWT
+509 FGITERDTLKSWT
-522 VLETVLSVA
+522 VLESVLSVA
-531 GFAMAALLSVFI
+531 GFAVAALVSLVV

>member
-1 MSPLLAAAPPAPEI
+1 MLLAAEAPPAPEA

-22 LLLLDG
+22 LLLIDG

-35 AALGIVLLLVLII
+35 AVLGIVLLLVLII

-58 LAVSIAVGLSAGLSV
+58 LGVSIAVGLAAGLSV
-73 TELFGTVQKSTS
+73 TELFGTVQKSAA

-120 EALSTR
+120 EVLSTR

-135 APLAMGLTG
+135 APLAMGVTG
-144 LIFGIPVFFDVGIF
+144 VVFGIPVFFDVGIF

-194 PHPGPVAAAA
+194 PHPGPVAAAG
-204 LFKVDLGWVILMGI
+204 LFDVDLGWVILMGV
-218 VVGIP
+218 VVGVP
-223 AVLAAWA
+223 AVLAAWV
-230 YAAWIGNR
+230 YAAWIGKR
-238 LFVPVPQDM
+238 LFVDVPQDM
-247 LEAADEAKAAVAE
+247 VEAAAEAKSAVAAE
-260 ERAARR
+260 QRASGVTPPERPVAL
-266 AAARSTGA
+266 
-274 TAGNGNGNG
+274 
-283 TGNGA
+283 
-288 GKGAGDDKGTGTGT
+288 GT
-302 VATAQAGLSGA
+302 VLA
-313 ADDDYAEQPVPLP
+313 
-326 TVFLIIGTP
+326 IIGTP
-335 LLLILAATFSSIA
+335 LILILLATFSSIA
-348 LDPSTLRSVIEF
+348 LDPSTLRSVVEF
-360 FGHPFVALTIALL
+360 FGHPFVALTIALFL
-373 MAYYLLGIR
+373 AYYLLGIR

-395 SSLKPVG
+395 ASLKPVG

-412 IFGAVLK
+412 VFGAVLK

-465 IVVPLVEGQDLSQ
+465 IVVPLVEGQDMSQ

-503 WIVAKY
+503 WMVAKY

-531 GFAMAALLSVFI
+531 GFVVAALLSLVI

>member
-1 MSPLLAAAPPAPEI
+1 MSSSYPLAAPAPAVET

-22 LLLLDG
+22 LLLVDG
-28 TAGLLTV
+28 TAGLLTL
-35 AALGIVLLLVLII
+35 AALGIALLLFLII

-58 LAVSIAVGLSAGLSV
+58 LGVSIAVGLGAGLSV
-73 TELFGTVQKSTS
+73 TELFGTVQRSTAVS
-85 VSMIESGMGGI
+85 VIETGMGGI

-120 EALSTR
+120 EVLASR

-158 VLAPIVYAAAKRS
+158 VLAPIVYAAARRS

-176 LYAMPLLA
+176 LYCLPLLA

-194 PHPGPVAAAA
+194 PHPGPVAAAG
-204 LFKVDLGWVILMGI
+204 LLHVDLGWVILMGI
-218 VVGIP
+218 VCGLP
-223 AVLAAWA
+223 AVAAAWV
-230 YAAWIGNR
+230 YSAWIGKR
-238 LFVPVPQDM
+238 IFVAVPQDM
-247 LEAADEAKAAVAE
+247 VEAAAESRLAVIE
-260 ERAARR
+260 EQRA
-266 AAARSTGA
+266 
-274 TAGNGNGNG
+274 
-283 TGNGA
+283 
-288 GKGAGDDKGTGTGT
+288 
-302 VATAQAGLSGA
+302 SGV
-313 ADDDYAEQPVPLP
+313 EPREKPVPLG
-326 TVFLIIGTP
+326 TVLGIIGTP
-335 LLLILAATFSSIA
+335 LVLILAATFSSIA
-348 LDPSTLRSVIEF
+348 LDPSTGRSVIEF
-360 FGHPFVALTIALL
+360 FGSPFVALTIALL
-373 MAYYLLGIR
+373 LAYYLLGIR

-419 GSGIADA
+419 ASGVAQA
-426 LADTFNDVGLPVI
+426 LSDTFNDVGLPVL
-439 VLAWLISVVLR
+439 VLAYLLSVVLR

-465 IVVPLVEGQDLSQ
+465 IVAPLLAEGHHSQ
-478 AHLALIIMA
+478 AFAALVIMA

-503 WIVAKY
+503 WMVAKY
-509 FGISERDTLKSWT
+509 FGISERDTLKTWT
-522 VLETVLSVA
+522 VLESVLSVV
-531 GFAMAALLSVFI
+531 GFAVAALLSVFV